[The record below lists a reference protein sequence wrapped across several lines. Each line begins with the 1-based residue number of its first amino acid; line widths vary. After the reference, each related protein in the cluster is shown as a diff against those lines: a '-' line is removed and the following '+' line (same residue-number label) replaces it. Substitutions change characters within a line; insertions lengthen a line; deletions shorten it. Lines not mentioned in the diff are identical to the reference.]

1 LNGLQRWGSAVLVAI
16 HADWPIYP
24 AGEGWLTALRSLGVF
39 PAGTMFTPLDDI
51 DQCVLLLAEGIIGEP
66 PKDRFSPENYHVA
79 LWHEDLLQLVRTGY
93 ARGPVELR
101 DGFDRRPDWLDDDA
115 QPQLEVTWSGWHSLD
130 NELSNAYKAPS
141 AVSKRLA
148 PILAAGLY
156 DTAIREMSVHL
167 EVEMRRGLG
176 GSDLYGQQLVEKLI
190 HDLEPVMLE
199 ADLKVLRGNLR
210 ALFKFVRN
218 EFAHNIIDISR
229 PRALSI
235 LQELGEVY
243 EAIVALGTITNT
255 PDVSSE

>member
-1 LNGLQRWGSAVLVAI
+1 MLTSTPHFRAASA
-16 HADWPIYP
+16 
-24 AGEGWLTALRSLGVF
+24 
-39 PAGTMFTPLDDI
+39 
-51 DQCVLLLAEGIIGEP
+51 CV
-66 PKDRFSPENYHVA
+66 SCC
-79 LWHEDLLQLVRTGY
+79 
-93 ARGPVELR
+93 
-101 DGFDRRPDWLDDDA
+101 
-115 QPQLEVTWSGWHSLD
+115 EVTSRNTSHFSSGDSCRRLRGLPFSIITSSWSGARTASQDWREKQGQLYRKLRRKPRAWSGWHSLD
-130 NELSNAYKAPS
+130 NDLSDVYKAPS

-167 EVEMRRGLG
+167 EVEMCRGLG

-210 ALFKFVRN
+210 ALFEFVRN
-218 EFAHNIIDISR
+218 EFAHNVIDISR
-229 PRALSI
+229 PRAISI

-255 PDVSSE
+255 PDPSSE